1 MLLRQLVLLLSLAP
15 ALAWALG
22 GQGDDGDRDGFRR
35 ALRQAPGDCS
45 TDVPHCS
52 GCRLQI
58 NRGAATRYLCVA
70 CREGYIVK
78 AAGRACCE

>member
-1 MLLRQLVLLLSLAP
+1 
-15 ALAWALG
+15 
-22 GQGDDGDRDGFRR
+22 
-35 ALRQAPGDCS
+35 
-45 TDVPHCS
+45 VPHCS